1 MISIAYS
8 RGSTVNTPPETPP
21 RRVVV
26 APDVVAKSFLVPE
39 CRTVLELWR
48 DARIQLVVTRELLVV
63 YLKVLRD
70 LGIPDAQLHRW
81 AIWFTANDK
90 TVFLSEPNFSG
101 TSVREILHDAASRG
115 NAEAIVSTETAP
127 DVDTAWIL
135 VDDFLPDYSGYC

>member
-1 MISIAYS
+1 M
-8 RGSTVNTPPETPP
+8 NKLPETAP

-48 DARIQLVVTRELLVV
+48 DARIQLVVTRELLVI

-81 AIWFTANDK
+81 AVWFTAKDK
-90 TVFLSEPNFSG
+90 SVFFPESNSSEM
-101 TSVREILHDAASRG
+101 TLRETLHEAARLG
-115 NAEAIVSTETAP
+115 NAEAIVSTETSP
-127 DVDTAWIL
+127 DVDATWIL
-135 VDDFLPDYSGYC
+135 VDDFLPDYSGHS